1 MIPSI
6 RLSLITIC
14 VLTMPLLGGRAP
26 LAAELKTENVVLVT
40 PDGLRTQELFGGV
53 DSVIFENKEKSGV
66 RNKAKLKRTFWR
78 KNPARRREVLLPF
91 FWGKLAGDGIVLGNP
106 ALGSNVRVTNGN
118 FISYP
123 GYAEMLTGAPVP
135 NIKTN
140 IPIRIGRTTVFEYIQ
155 EQRGFSSTEVAAFC
169 SWGLFDLIVSH
180 EKAPFFRTAGHM
192 EMDPK
197 LITQGMAPYVAIQ
210 SEALT
215 PWDSVRFD
223 TVTLNLALEYLEH
236 HRPRLLYVSFDETDD
251 WAHDRRYDR
260 VVQSAHFFDKGLER
274 LWNKLQSIDQYRDK
288 TTMIVTTDHGRGLTG
303 EDWTSH
309 DKTIPGS
316 EDIWIG
322 IIGPDTPSGGEL
334 RDTGELTQGQ
344 IATTIAKFFDLDYQ
358 AYYPDAA
365 PPIAQAFRAPA
376 AIPASAL
383 AAE

>member
-1 MIPSI
+1 MTSSF
-6 RLSLITIC
+6 RYSFFTIC
-14 VLTMPLLGGRAP
+14 VLASAFLGARAT
-26 LAAELKTENVVLVT
+26 LAGELKTENVVLVT
-40 PDGLRTQELFGGV
+40 PDGLRIQELFGGV

-66 RNKAKLKRTFWR
+66 RNKAKLKRTYWR
-78 KNPARRREVLLPF
+78 KTAAQRRRVLLPF
-91 FWGKLAGDGIVLGNP
+91 FWGKLASEGIVLGNP
-106 ALGSNVRVTNGN
+106 ALGSHVRVANGN
-118 FISYP
+118 YISYP
-123 GYAEMLTGAPVP
+123 GYAEMLTGAPVS

-140 IPIRIGRTTVFEYIQ
+140 IPIRIGKTTVFEYIQ
-155 EQRGFSSTEVAAFC
+155 EQKGFSRTEVAAFC
-169 SWGLFDLIVSH
+169 SWGLFDLILSH

-192 EMDPK
+192 EMDPA
-197 LITQGMAPYVAIQ
+197 LMTPGMKPYADIQ

-260 VVQSAHFFDKGLER
+260 VVQSAHFFDKSLER

-303 EDWTSH
+303 DDWTSH
-309 DKTIPGS
+309 DNTIPGS

-358 AYYPDAA
+358 AYFPDAA
-365 PPIAQAFRAPA
+365 PPIAQAFPAPV
-376 AIPASAL
+376 AISSG
-383 AAE
+383 E